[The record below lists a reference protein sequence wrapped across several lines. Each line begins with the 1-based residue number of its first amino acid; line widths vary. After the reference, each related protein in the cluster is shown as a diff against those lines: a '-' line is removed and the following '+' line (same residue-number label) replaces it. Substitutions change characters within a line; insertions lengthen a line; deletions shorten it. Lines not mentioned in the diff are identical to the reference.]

1 MALLLKLAGAFSNF
15 ESVVRTEVGAWDPAL
30 PMCDSWQGI
39 TCWPDGSVQTV
50 SFHIPALAPP
60 MPVPSADT
68 NSSAHASVNHQLRG
82 YFPRHISQSACDSHH
97 SMPFHSMRACST
109 VCCSLGCF
117 SFSCHVR
124 SMVSDVL
131 GSVETSVMQPIS
143 VASYCS
149 HSVLRLPFSLFPSVN
164 HAKLI

>member
-15 ESVVRTEVGAWDPAL
+15 ESVVRTEDGAWDPAL

-82 YFPRHISQSACDSHH
+82 
-97 SMPFHSMRACST
+97 
-109 VCCSLGCF
+109 
-117 SFSCHVR
+117 
-124 SMVSDVL
+124 
-131 GSVETSVMQPIS
+131 
-143 VASYCS
+143 
-149 HSVLRLPFSLFPSVN
+149 
-164 HAKLI
+164 